1 MKLVDQN
8 MGLHYT
14 SAFTYDQ
21 IFALN
26 IFNHAIEK
34 KGDCCDEIVK
44 GKTYCNALS
53 LDPPKLLF
61 YPFTFSGIAAVT

>member
-26 IFNHAIEK
+26 IFNHAVEK
-34 KGDCCDEIVK
+34 KETAVM
-44 GKTYCNALS
+44 
-53 LDPPKLLF
+53 KL
-61 YPFTFSGIAAVT
+61 